1 LGALVLAGLQ
11 GIKEKLPLPKSVD
24 VDPNNLSDQQRSE
37 LGIEPLPSSL
47 AEALDL
53 MEADAIVKAWM
64 PQTMYES
71 YVAVKRTEIELAK
84 DLSDEE
90 LCERYARVY

>member
-1 LGALVLAGLQ
+1 
-11 GIKEKLPLPKSVD
+11 
-24 VDPNNLSDQQRSE
+24 
-37 LGIEPLPSSL
+37 
-47 AEALDL
+47 

-64 PQTMYES
+64 PPTMYES
-71 YVAVKRTEIELAK
+71 YVAVKRTEIELTK